1 MIEIK
6 KFSFWNK
13 DLMKI
18 SHFIRKNVFVI
29 EQNCPAELEWEYE
42 EESIHFLVFDNK
54 KAVAT
59 ARHRKTEKGIKL
71 ERFAVLKKERGKG
84 YGHRVLKA
92 ILRDLHNFDGVIYMH
107 AQCGVVPFYEKLNF
121 KKKGTKFEEAG
132 ILHYKMVLEKI

>member
-42 EESIHFLVFDNK
+42 EESIHFLVIDNK

-59 ARHRKTEKGIKL
+59 ARHRKTEKGIQ
-71 ERFAVLKKERGKG
+71 A
-84 YGHRVLKA
+84 
-92 ILRDLHNFDGVIYMH
+92 
-107 AQCGVVPFYEKLNF
+107 
-121 KKKGTKFEEAG
+121 AG
-132 ILHYKMVLEKI
+132 S